1 MKFKNEVKKPTIAN
15 LLTHDMELGI
25 GNWFLFTEANSKFE
39 ILSVFECFIDCQILC
54 QLVKKPLPLR
64 MFFPHVVNGPNG
76 FDGF

>member
-39 ILSVFECFIDCQILC
+39 ILGVFECFIDC
-54 QLVKKPLPLR
+54 
-64 MFFPHVVNGPNG
+64 
-76 FDGF
+76 